1 MSKPT
6 FIDCNGL
13 GGFLSLGLVQSGM
26 DMISRTGTLN
36 FGNPLVEANRKHF
49 GNQWGTFFSDETSE
63 WPTHQ
68 ADVVA
73 GCPPCSGWSV
83 WSGPANRGIDSSAHD
98 HTRALIR
105 YAARIKPKIVLF
117 ESVQQAYTT
126 GQDAMRSYRQVLEE
140 LSGKKYDLYHVKQN
154 NLQLGGFSYRPRYF
168 WVAVEEGLPFGAHVE
183 QPKELPRIMDII
195 GDLAKMP
202 RSWNS
207 QKYIEEPS
215 RWVQHQRSI
224 TGTVD
229 GHIGRNNIHTQ
240 RIEQLFEIIGN
251 ENWPGNGDLGSAV
264 KKAVDMNNGE
274 FPQKWLDVAPR
285 LIRREFKLGFSQP
298 YRWKEDHWC
307 NVLTGS
313 ALEHVV
319 HPTEPRLITHREAA
333 RIQGLPDDWE
343 INDAKD
349 YSDLPAVWGKAV
361 PLQAAKWIGTA
372 IEASLSGKP
381 NGPRGELVGEREYL
395 IDTDKGFSRHAAK
408 KKWYPESIETVV
420 PSA

>member
-1 MSKPT
+1 MSRPT

-13 GGFLSLGLVQSGM
+13 GGFLSLGLVQAGM
-26 DMISRTGTLN
+26 DMVARTGTLN
-36 FGNPLVEANRKHF
+36 FGNPLVEANRKYL
-49 GNQWGTFFSDETSE
+49 GNQWGTFFSDDTSE
-63 WPTHQ
+63 WPTEKV
-68 ADVVA
+68 DVVA

-105 YAARIKPKIVLF
+105 YAARVKPKIVIF

-126 GQDAMRSYRQVLEE
+126 GREAMLSYRQVLEE
-140 LSGKKYDLYHVKQN
+140 LSGKRYDLYHVKHN
-154 NLQLGGFSYRPRYF
+154 NLHLGGFSYRPRYF
-168 WVAVEEGLPFGAHVE
+168 WVAVEEGLPFGAHVDE
-183 QPKELPRIMDII
+183 PKELPRIMDVI

-202 RSWNS
+202 MSWNRQS
-207 QKYIEEPS
+207 YIEEPS
-215 RWVQHQRSI
+215 QWVSSQRSKD
-224 TGTVD
+224 GSVD

-240 RIEQLFEIIGN
+240 RIEQIFEIIGN
-251 ENWPGNGDLGSAV
+251 KNWPGNGDLGSAV

-285 LIRREFKLGFSQP
+285 LIRREFRLGFSQP

-313 ALEHVV
+313 ALEHVI

-333 RIQGLPDDWE
+333 RIQGLPDDWA
-343 INDAKD
+343 ISDAKD
-349 YSDLPAVWGKAV
+349 YLDLPAVWGKAV
-361 PLQAAKWIGTA
+361 PLQAARWLGTA
-372 IEASLSGKP
+372 VEAALSGQP
-381 NGPRGELVGEREYL
+381 NGPSGELIGEREYL

-408 KKWYPESIETVV
+408 KKWYPDSIETVV
-420 PSA
+420 PSV